1 VKSNDVQLSLQNI
14 KENHTELLG
23 QFNMEL
29 EQRKRVKTEF
39 EGKEEEKN
47 SLIKKCEEDKNF
59 LTKIPQNIQKIAD
72 ACKPLQHLYKV
83 GSATNYEQI
92 QVIFVEKDPLM
103 TP

>member
-1 VKSNDVQLSLQNI
+1 MENI
-14 KENHTELLG
+14 KGNHTELLDE
-23 QFNMEL
+23 FNQEL
-29 EQRKRVKTEF
+29 NQRKKVKTEF

-83 GSATNYEQI
+83 GASTNYEQI
-92 QVIFVEKDPLM
+92 QVIMKK
-103 TP
+103 